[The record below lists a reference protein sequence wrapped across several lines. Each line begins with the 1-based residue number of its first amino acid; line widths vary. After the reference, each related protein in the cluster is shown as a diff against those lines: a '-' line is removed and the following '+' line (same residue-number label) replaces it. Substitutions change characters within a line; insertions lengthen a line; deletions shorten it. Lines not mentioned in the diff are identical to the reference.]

1 MNSAH
6 IKSAEYQTNSRSMD
20 EQNFEMMRFDLPKD
34 QSSIIKVIGVG
45 GGGSNAVNYM
55 YEQGIKDVDFIVCNT
70 DAQALDKSPVPVKVQ
85 LGATLTEGRGAGS
98 LPEVG
103 RNAAVETLEDIKAIL
118 SKNTTMVFITAG
130 MGGGTGTGAAPVIAA
145 AAREMGILTVGIVT
159 VPFLFEGKRRST
171 QAESGLQEMR
181 EAVDTLLVIRN
192 DKLREL
198 YGNLSLKKA
207 FDHAD
212 EVLCTAAKGIA
223 EVITL
228 TGEINVDMND
238 VNTVM
243 RNSGVAIMGSGK
255 ASGEGRAMKA
265 VTQALESPLLNDNDI
280 TGANFVLLN
289 ITYGMDEVLMDEITE
304 ITDHIQ
310 EKAGMSAEV
319 IWGYGADE
327 TLDEDLCITVI
338 ATGFKANE
346 IDAGLPVQAPKT
358 VKHNLSEVQGKEI
371 TAPVNSPTASTQQS
385 NYITFES
392 EEATPFL
399 KTNELAEDAE
409 ETSKEET
416 PALGGFTFH
425 ALDKDTEELSNN
437 EITPTLF
444 NLNEEEEIKSEEA
457 STDHLNLQELE
468 TPEAQKP
475 VYYTL
480 EDDSPS
486 VAPST
491 EITDSFKHEEQTP
504 YSEERPSRQELS
516 NRNREREQRIR
527 EFTVKL
533 KTPNGLS
540 DLENEPAYRRR
551 EIQLDNTPHS
561 ADSNV
566 SRYTLS
572 EEQDEDGNKKV
583 NLKGNNPFL
592 HDNVD

>member
-1 MNSAH
+1 
-6 IKSAEYQTNSRSMD
+6 MD

-371 TAPVNSPTASTQQS
+371 TAPVSSPTASTQPN
-385 NYITFES
+385 NYITLES

-399 KTNELAEDAE
+399 KTNELAEDIE
-409 ETSKEET
+409 EKSKKET

-425 ALDKDTEELSNN
+425 ALDNDTDEPINK

-444 NLNEEEEIKSEEA
+444 NLNEEEEIKSEEV
-457 STDHLNLQELE
+457 STDHLNIQELE

-480 EDDSPS
+480 EDESPN